1 MTFEIVVKRG
11 IVESTFR
18 LAQFVVGF
26 FTSGLAIKM
35 IGETT
40 LGTILIYQ
48 AEYAFLAAF
57 FGVSMFNNAIIQ
69 FISETSKRP
78 DRELNERIMNSSISV
93 TFLFSLVFG
102 GLALVSI
109 TPLSVNFHLATF
121 GDNLLLVAATCFTM
135 FFTSVAALLTS
146 YVYASGVF
154 ITTSVFDGITGLVLP
169 IANATVLVVTR
180 SWAMYVLSLTILSL
194 LRASSYFVLAKIKM
208 GYRFRPMLD
217 VGAIRQM
224 PLISRGAYVA
234 SLASPLSSQ
243 ADRIVLGSI
252 SGASALPAYSIA
264 QTVLNGINSIIYG
277 ASSTFVPL
285 LAREAEQANSTAAR
299 LQHIQRWFV
308 SSFALFFYSAVI
320 LFLPVAL
327 SVLISADF
335 GRRVTACVVLAGFQG
350 LAMANLVIPIFGL
363 TALKQMRKIAAVEWI
378 NSAGLFI
385 FGFVLTLSF
394 GAIGMPVS
402 RMWYLAGAAIAAWVY
417 CRVLGVTKSEVV
429 APIRSSLVFLPVA
442 ALGGAALKIL
452 LPEMAVW
459 ALVLVNGIVFVAV
472 NCGALLWDLNSPGG
486 FEKLLFLKRIFG
498 YVRDSLFAPGR

>member
-146 YVYASGVF
+146 YVYAGF
-154 ITTSVFDGITGLVLP
+154 
-169 IANATVLVVTR
+169 
-180 SWAMYVLSLTILSL
+180 
-194 LRASSYFVLAKIKM
+194 SS
-208 GYRFRPMLD
+208 
-217 VGAIRQM
+217 RQ
-224 PLISRGAYVA
+224 
-234 SLASPLSSQ
+234 
-243 ADRIVLGSI
+243 
-252 SGASALPAYSIA
+252 
-264 QTVLNGINSIIYG
+264 
-277 ASSTFVPL
+277 
-285 LAREAEQANSTAAR
+285 
-299 LQHIQRWFV
+299 
-308 SSFALFFYSAVI
+308 
-320 LFLPVAL
+320 
-327 SVLISADF
+327 
-335 GRRVTACVVLAGFQG
+335 
-350 LAMANLVIPIFGL
+350 
-363 TALKQMRKIAAVEWI
+363 
-378 NSAGLFI
+378 
-385 FGFVLTLSF
+385 
-394 GAIGMPVS
+394 
-402 RMWYLAGAAIAAWVY
+402 
-417 CRVLGVTKSEVV
+417 
-429 APIRSSLVFLPVA
+429 VFLTV
-442 ALGGAALKIL
+442 
-452 LPEMAVW
+452 
-459 ALVLVNGIVFVAV
+459 
-472 NCGALLWDLNSPGG
+472 SPG
-486 FEKLLFLKRIFG
+486 LSCQSPTR
-498 YVRDSLFAPGR
+498 RCSS